1 MTDINSLNVSVVDV
15 NDELTVK
22 VVDDSLVAKVAEDQ
36 LTVTSKSVFATIN
49 RGIGY
54 VYAGVYNIIKD
65 VLLLTRR
72 KTKSGDVRITKDG
85 SYRIISREVQ

>member
-1 MTDINSLNVSVVDV
+1 MTDINSLNVTVVEVD
-15 NDELTVK
+15 DELTANVA
-22 VVDDSLVAKVAEDQ
+22 DDSLVAKVAEDK

-72 KTKSGDVRITKDG
+72 KTKSGDFRITKDG